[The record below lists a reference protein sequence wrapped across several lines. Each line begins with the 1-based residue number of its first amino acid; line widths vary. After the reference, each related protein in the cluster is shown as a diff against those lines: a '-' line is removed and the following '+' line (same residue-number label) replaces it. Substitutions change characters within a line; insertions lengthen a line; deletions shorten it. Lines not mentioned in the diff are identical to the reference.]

1 MNWKNPL
8 LLLVPMAVVVPYV
21 SMMHAEDAAA
31 GTNPA
36 AAETQRVDNSTP
48 LKVDRLDPSVDR
60 IIPAGA
66 MLERVA
72 TGFTW
77 LEGPVWVKDSLYF
90 ADIPGNSIHKWN
102 PVAGVSTFLKP
113 SGYKGG
119 AGYGG
124 AGAGSDGVARA
135 R

>member
-60 IIPAGA
+60 IDATTDIYPATV
-66 MLERVA
+66 L
-72 TGFTW
+72 
-77 LEGPVWVKDSLYF
+77 
-90 ADIPGNSIHKWN
+90 GNESSPYRTSSNHSFC
-102 PVAGVSTFLKP
+102 GKP
-113 SGYKGG
+113 ELGDDLVDEVDRDCLSNN
-119 AGYGG
+119 
-124 AGAGSDGVARA
+124 
-135 R
+135 